1 MDQVDQVRED
11 LLTVEDFICHAKPGG
26 IYEDYESIPAGSALA
41 RKKDRL
47 SLAALRE
54 VLWGQ
59 L

>member
-1 MDQVDQVRED
+1 MDQVEQIRED
-11 LLTVEDFICHAKPGG
+11 LPTVEDFICHGKPGG
-26 IYEDYESIPAGSALA
+26 IYEDYESIPAGSDLG

-47 SLAALRE
+47 ALAALRE

>member
-1 MDQVDQVRED
+1 MDQVEQIRED
-11 LLTVEDFICHAKPGG
+11 LPTAEYFICHGKPGG
-26 IYEDYESIPAGSALA
+26 SYTDYEPIPTVSDLG
-41 RKKDRL
+41 RMKDRL